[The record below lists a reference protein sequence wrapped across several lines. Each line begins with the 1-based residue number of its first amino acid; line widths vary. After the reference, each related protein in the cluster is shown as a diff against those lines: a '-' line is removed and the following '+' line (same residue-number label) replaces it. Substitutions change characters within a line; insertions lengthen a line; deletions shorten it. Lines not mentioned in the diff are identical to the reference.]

1 MYDETIFAKCRKCNC
16 QFAKSAKTSIKNFT
30 AKFPDRPRFSL
41 GHEQASTDDQ
51 NSSRS
56 ARQTQTDYLEW
67 VTKKKIQPP
76 N

>member
-1 MYDETIFAKCRKCNC
+1 MYDETIFARCRKCNC

-41 GHEQASTDDQ
+41 GHNQTSTDDQ
-51 NSSRS
+51 NVPLSER
-56 ARQTQTDYLEW
+56 RPQTEYLEW

>member
-16 QFAKSAKTSIKNFT
+16 HFAKSAKTSIKNFT

-41 GHEQASTDDQ
+41 GHKQASTDDN
-51 NSSRS
+51 NSSLPERL
-56 ARQTQTDYLEW
+56 TQIEYLGW
-67 VTKKKIQPP
+67 VTKKKVQPP